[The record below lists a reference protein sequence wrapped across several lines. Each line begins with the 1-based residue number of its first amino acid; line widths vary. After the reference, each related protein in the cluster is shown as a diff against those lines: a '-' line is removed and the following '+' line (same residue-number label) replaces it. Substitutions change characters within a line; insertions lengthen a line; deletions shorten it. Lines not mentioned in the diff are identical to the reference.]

1 MLVLFKNNNNNL
13 LNERIIDKL
22 YMTYINSD
30 LSPTDVTM
38 KVSFLLYFISTF
50 SQYFYDNLIL
60 SKNSTC

>member
-13 LNERIIDKL
+13 LNERINDKL

-50 SQYFYDNLIL
+50 SQYF
-60 SKNSTC
+60 TC